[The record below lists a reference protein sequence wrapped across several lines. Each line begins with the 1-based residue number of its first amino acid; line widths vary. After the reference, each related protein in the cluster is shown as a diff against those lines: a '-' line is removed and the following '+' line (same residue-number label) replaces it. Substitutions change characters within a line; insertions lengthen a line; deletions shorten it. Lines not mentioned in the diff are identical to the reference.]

1 MIQFFVQARFQ
12 RRDTMVSFPSIMQ
25 RRNKSYRNFFSQSL
39 IFVCLII
46 LVGRGWSEEPSK
58 NSEKNG
64 ENPRDANGKRL
75 ITAIRA
81 ETPLD
86 IDGLLDDPA
95 WQSSRFQGQFTQRE
109 PEEGAPTTEKTEVGL
124 LYDEKNLYI
133 GIKCYDSEPD
143 KIIAREMRRD
153 AIVDDDDYFELVLD
167 TYHDHRS
174 GYYFITNPHGNKRE
188 AILANEGRDYNPAW
202 DGVWSC
208 RAKITDEG
216 WFVEIAI
223 PWKTLRFAEQSPA
236 VWGVNFARMIRRKN
250 EHVYWQLIPRDFG
263 RGAAIFRLS
272 GAGSIQGISDAEM
285 GGNLELR
292 PYFLGGME
300 NDQNTN
306 FTTDRLG
313 DIGLDTK
320 VALTANLALDLTLNT
335 DFAQVEADQEQVNLT
350 RFSLY
355 YPEKREFF
363 LEGAE
368 LFSFGG
374 SGGNRWQREE
384 TDLNLFYSRRLGLVD
399 GHEARILGGAKM
411 VGKIGKYHVGLLNI
425 LTDDVTIREE
435 DEQTKINATNF
446 TVVRL
451 RRDILQ
457 RATIGMMFLNKEDLR
472 SSDFN
477 RSLGLDGHVPLTQ
490 HFTLS
495 GYLAATFGPEKADS
509 GEMVNMNK
517 LNLAGKLSLGY
528 NSDLWNA
535 SASYQD
541 VGARF
546 NPEIG
551 FIRRTDFR
559 LSSASIEY
567 SPRPKDS
574 AVIRQFGFQ
583 LEGSYRSDHDNRMLE
598 SEIGASFSINFQNS
612 SRFSINLQR
621 QSEFIDYDWEVR
633 EGFLVPEGTYTGYM
647 YSINGES
654 DKSRAIAGEIDIDYG
669 SYYTGRQMR
678 FGLNGTITSI
688 RWMRMEVDYN
698 HNYIDLPEGAFHT
711 NTLGLRVFYFFSTE
725 LYLKAYVQWND
736 DKYFNAGKEKIVSDI
751 LLRWIYSPACNLYLV
766 YNDSRLVGPGPHEIT
781 NRTLMIKVTYF
792 WRK

>member
-1 MIQFFVQARFQ
+1 M
-12 RRDTMVSFPSIMQ
+12 
-25 RRNKSYRNFFSQSL
+25 SYRKFFSQSL
-39 IFVCLII
+39 FFVCLIV
-46 LVGRGWSEEPSK
+46 LAGRAWSEDPSK
-58 NSEKNG
+58 NSEKNS
-64 ENPRDANGKRL
+64 ENPRDAKGKRL
-75 ITAIRA
+75 ITAIRR

-86 IDGLLDDPA
+86 IDGLLNDPA
-95 WQSSRFQGQFTQRE
+95 WQAAQFQGQFTQRE
-109 PEEGAPTTEKTEVGL
+109 PEEGAPASEMTEVGIL
-124 LYDEKNLYI
+124 FDEKNLYI
-133 GIKCYDSEPD
+133 GVKCYDSEPD
-143 KIIAREMRRD
+143 KIISREMRRD

-167 TYHDHRS
+167 TYRDYRS

-223 PWKTLRFAEQSPA
+223 PWKTLRFAEKDST

-263 RGAAIFRLS
+263 RGAALFRLS
-272 GAGSIQGISDAEM
+272 EAGSLHGIADAKM

-306 FTTDRLG
+306 FATDRLS
-313 DIGLDTK
+313 DIGLDAK

-374 SGGNRWQREE
+374 TGWNRWHGEE
-384 TDLNLFYSRRLGLVD
+384 TDMYLFYSRRLGLVD

-411 VGKIGKYHVGLLNI
+411 VGKVGKYQVGVMNI
-425 LTDDVTIREE
+425 VTDDVTIQEG
-435 DEQTKINATNF
+435 DEATKVNATIF

-451 RRDILQ
+451 RRDILK
-457 RATIGMMFLNKEDLR
+457 RATIGVMFLNKEDLR
-472 SSDFN
+472 SSGFN
-477 RSLGLDGHVPLTQ
+477 RSLGFDGHIPLSLY
-490 HFTLS
+490 FTLS
-495 GYLAATFGPEKADS
+495 GYLAATFGPEDADD
-509 GEMVNMNK
+509 GEVVDMNK
-517 LNLAGKLSLGY
+517 QNLAGKLSLDY
-528 NSDLWNA
+528 NSDLWKA

-559 LSSASIEY
+559 LSSASVEY
-567 SPRPKDS
+567 SPRPKES
-574 AVIRQFGFQ
+574 PVIRQFSYQ
-583 LEGSYRSDHDNRMLE
+583 LEGSYRSDHNSRMLE
-598 SEIGASFSINFQNS
+598 NNIEASFSIEFQNS
-612 SRFSINLQR
+612 SRFSIDIQR
-621 QSEFIDYDWEVR
+621 ESEFIDYDWEVR
-633 EGFLVPEGTYTGYM
+633 EGFLIPEGTYTGYM
-647 YSINGES
+647 CSISAES
-654 DKSRAIAGEIDIDYG
+654 DKSRAVAGEIDIDYG

-678 FGLNGTITSI
+678 FGLNGTVTRIK
-688 RWMRMEVDYN
+688 RMRMEVDYN
-698 HNYIDLPEGAFHT
+698 HNYIDLPEGSFHT
-711 NTLGLRVFYFFSTE
+711 NTLGLRMFYFFSTE
-725 LYLKAYVQWND
+725 LYLKAYAQWND
-736 DKYFNAGKEKIVSDI
+736 DKHYNAGKEKIVSDI
-751 LLRWIYSPACNLYLV
+751 LLRWIYSPACNFYLV
-766 YNDSRLVGPGPHEIT
+766 YNDSRLIGPGLNEIT

-792 WRK
+792 WRR